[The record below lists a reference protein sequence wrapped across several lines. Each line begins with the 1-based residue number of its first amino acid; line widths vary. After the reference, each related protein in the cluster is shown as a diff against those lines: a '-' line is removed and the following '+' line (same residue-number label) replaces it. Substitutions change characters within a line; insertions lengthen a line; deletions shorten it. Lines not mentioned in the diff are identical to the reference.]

1 MKIKKNSTTSHVS
14 NKFNLI
20 LEPAFQSM
28 YISAI
33 FISFCLAI
41 IITTT
46 ITKPN
51 WGTVVFAIL
60 TIALMYLKKETYL
73 KISEESLD
81 FYYFAGIKKETI
93 AIQDLEQIIITD
105 SKTIVKLK
113 RANQEPYIVYM
124 PRAAQDQ
131 LVSWAQQEQ
140 INIATEMIE
149 YSKKD

>member
-1 MKIKKNSTTSHVS
+1 MKIKKNITSQVPD
-14 NKFNLI
+14 KFNLI

-46 ITKPN
+46 VTRPN
-51 WGTVVFAIL
+51 WGTAVFVVL

-81 FYYFAGIKKETI
+81 FRYFAGIKKESV
-93 AIQDLEQIIITD
+93 AIKDIEQIIVTD
-105 SKTIVKLK
+105 SRTVVKLN
-113 RANQEPYIVYM
+113 RTNQAPYIIYM
-124 PRAAQDQ
+124 PKVAQEQ
-131 LVSWAQQEQ
+131 LVSWAQQEK
-140 INIATEMIE
+140 INIGTEMIE